1 MAMRDWVIKDL
12 GWKIFSLFLAVVVW
26 LTVSQIRE
34 ESGTPAT
41 SGIENTYGNLPVHL
55 LSATADV
62 RDYRIKPDTVV
73 VTVRGPSHVMA
84 VLQAEQIHAVVNLT
98 DIESSQDPHRRVEV
112 SVPTSVTLV
121 SVDPLEVDV
130 VVPPPPGDK
139 KQ

>member
-41 SGIENTYGNLPVHL
+41 SGIENTYGNLPVYL

-62 RDYRIKPDTVV
+62 RNYRIKPDTVV
-73 VTVRGPSHVMA
+73 ITVRGSPNVMA
-84 VLQAEQIHAVVNLT
+84 VLQADQIHAVVNLT
-98 DIESSQDPHRRVEV
+98 GIESSHDLHRRVEV

-121 SVDPLEVDV
+121 NVEPREVDV
-130 VVPPPPGDK
+130 IVPLSPSNK
-139 KQ
+139 NQ